1 MRPKWPFC
9 KHHAPKMRPT
19 GNIATPNPTWES
31 SHFSQ
36 ISFEPGFG
44 AYQDLAQKLKMPFFQ
59 DFLLI
64 SAVLRVQGRFQNPRQ
79 TPVRTKLRLKRFP
92 ILGSHKLRAS

>member
-1 MRPKWPFC
+1 ML
-9 KHHAPKMRPT
+9 
-19 GNIATPNPTWES
+19 
-31 SHFSQ
+31 Q

-44 AYQDLAQKLKMPFFQ
+44 AYQGLASEKKSGLFQ

-64 SAVLRVQGRFQNPRQ
+64 SAVLRVRGRFQNPRQ

-92 ILGSHKLRAS
+92 KMLQIAKHLVHHCEYAIRIAKNIANH